1 VNVVI
6 CVTGLRP
13 VDIACKAAVWKI
25 QFEDSCLLGCST
37 LSLDKHFLIYQII
50 IVPSHSR
57 SSSLFRLL
65 DLECEGTL
73 IL

>member
-1 VNVVI
+1 VTVVI

-13 VDIACKAAVWKI
+13 VDIVCKAAVWQT
-25 QFEDSCLLGCST
+25 QFEDSCLLRCST
-37 LSLDKHFLIYQII
+37 LSLDKHFLIYQTI
-50 IVPSHSR
+50 IVSSHSR
-57 SSSLFRLL
+57 SSSLLRLL